1 MYITTVLRQDF
12 FYRTEKLR
20 LSAAAQT
27 VPDKEG
33 SPLKKHNRL
42 SDEKKCIIC
51 LILTIIFG
59 IVMFCTYTADDA
71 NQHEGIIRLHV
82 IANSDTASDQGIKLK
97 VRDAVIEHMQSRED
111 ITTRRDME
119 EYITANTDRLER
131 IAEGVV
137 ASEGRDDRVKAT
149 LGVRY
154 IPEKTYGGT
163 TFPAG
168 NYEALD
174 IKIGDGKGEN
184 WWCVLFP
191 PLCLL
196 EEGTDST
203 DPSDDRQETVS
214 EDAVAG
220 YDNGELAGSIREDD
234 SLTEDQKLRLRWK
247 IQELLQ

>member
-1 MYITTVLRQDF
+1 M
-12 FYRTEKLR
+12 
-20 LSAAAQT
+20 
-27 VPDKEG
+27 
-33 SPLKKHNRL
+33 KKYNRL

-82 IANSDTASDQGIKLK
+82 IANSNTASDQGIKLK
-97 VRDAVIEHMQSRED
+97 VRDAIIKHMQSRDD
-111 ITTRRDME
+111 ISTRRDME

-137 ASEGRDDRVKAT
+137 ASEGRDDNVKAS
-149 LGVRY
+149 LGIRY

-174 IKIGDGKGEN
+174 IKIGEGKGEN

-196 EEGTDST
+196 DEGTGST
-203 DPSDDRQETVS
+203 DSSDGSQNLVENGAPAD
-214 EDAVAG
+214 
-220 YDNGELAGSIREDD
+220 YDKEELAESIQADD
-234 SLTEDQKLRLRWK
+234 SLTDDQKLRLRWK

>member
-1 MYITTVLRQDF
+1 M

-20 LSAAAQT
+20 LHAAAHT

-33 SPLKKHNRL
+33 SPLKKYNRL

-82 IANSDTASDQGIKLK
+82 IANSNTASDQGIKLK
-97 VRDAVIEHMQSRED
+97 VRDAIIKHMQSRDD
-111 ITTRRDME
+111 ISTRRDME

-137 ASEGRDDRVKAT
+137 ASEGRDDNVKAS

-174 IKIGDGKGEN
+174 IKIGEGKGEN

-196 EEGTDST
+196 DEGTGST
-203 DPSDDRQETVS
+203 GSSDGSQDLVENGS
-214 EDAVAG
+214 PAG
-220 YDNGELAGSIREDD
+220 YDKEKLAESIQADD
-234 SLTEDQKLRLRWK
+234 SLTDDQKLRLRWK

>member
-1 MYITTVLRQDF
+1 M

-20 LSAAAQT
+20 LHAAAQT

-33 SPLKKHNRL
+33 SPLKKYNRL

-82 IANSDTASDQGIKLK
+82 IANSNTASDQGIKLK
-97 VRDAVIEHMQSRED
+97 VRDAIIKHMQSRDD
-111 ITTRRDME
+111 ISTRRDME

-137 ASEGRDDRVKAT
+137 ASEGRDDNVKAS

-174 IKIGDGKGEN
+174 IKIGEGKGEN

-196 EEGTDST
+196 DEGTDST
-203 DPSDDRQETVS
+203 GSSDGSQDLVENGS
-214 EDAVAG
+214 PAG
-220 YDNGELAGSIREDD
+220 YDKEELAESIQADD
-234 SLTEDQKLRLRWK
+234 SLTDDQKLRLRWK

>member
-1 MYITTVLRQDF
+1 M
-12 FYRTEKLR
+12 
-20 LSAAAQT
+20 
-27 VPDKEG
+27 
-33 SPLKKHNRL
+33 KKHNRL

-82 IANSDTASDQGIKLK
+82 IANSNTASDQGIKLK
-97 VRDAVIEHMQSRED
+97 VRDAIIKHMQSRDD
-111 ITTRRDME
+111 ISTRRDME

-137 ASEGRDDRVKAT
+137 ASEGRDDNVKAS
-149 LGVRY
+149 LGIRY

-174 IKIGDGKGEN
+174 IKIGEGKGEN

-196 EEGTDST
+196 DEGTDST
-203 DPSDDRQETVS
+203 GSSDGSQDLVENGS
-214 EDAVAG
+214 PAG
-220 YDNGELAGSIREDD
+220 YDKEELAESIQADD
-234 SLTEDQKLRLRWK
+234 SLTDDQKLRLRWK

>member
-1 MYITTVLRQDF
+1 M
-12 FYRTEKLR
+12 
-20 LSAAAQT
+20 
-27 VPDKEG
+27 
-33 SPLKKHNRL
+33 KKYNRL

-59 IVMFCTYTADDA
+59 IVMFCTYTADDT

-82 IANSDTASDQGIKLK
+82 IANSNTASDQGIKLK
-97 VRDAVIEHMQSRED
+97 VRDAIIKHMQSRDD
-111 ITTRRDME
+111 ISTRRDME

-137 ASEGRDDRVKAT
+137 ASEGRDDNVKAS
-149 LGVRY
+149 LGIRY

-174 IKIGDGKGEN
+174 IKIGEGKGEN

-196 EEGTDST
+196 DEGTGST
-203 DPSDDRQETVS
+203 GSSDAPPDTV
-214 EDAVAG
+214 ENGAPAG
-220 YDNGELAGSIREDD
+220 YDKEALAESIQADD
-234 SLTEDQKLRLRWK
+234 SLTDDQKLRLRWK

>member
-1 MYITTVLRQDF
+1 M
-12 FYRTEKLR
+12 
-20 LSAAAQT
+20 
-27 VPDKEG
+27 
-33 SPLKKHNRL
+33 KKNNRL

-82 IANSDTASDQGIKLK
+82 IANSNTASDQGIKLK
-97 VRDAVIEHMQSRED
+97 VRDAIIKHMQSCDD
-111 ITTRRDME
+111 ISTRRDME

-137 ASEGRDDRVKAT
+137 ASEGRDDNVKAS
-149 LGVRY
+149 LGIRY

-174 IKIGDGKGEN
+174 IKIGEGKGEN

-196 EEGTDST
+196 DEGTGST
-203 DPSDDRQETVS
+203 DSSDGSQNLVENGAPAD
-214 EDAVAG
+214 
-220 YDNGELAGSIREDD
+220 YDKEELAESIQADD
-234 SLTEDQKLRLRWK
+234 ALTDDQKLRLRWK

>member
-1 MYITTVLRQDF
+1 M
-12 FYRTEKLR
+12 
-20 LSAAAQT
+20 
-27 VPDKEG
+27 
-33 SPLKKHNRL
+33 KKYNRL

-82 IANSDTASDQGIKLK
+82 IANSNTASDQGIKLK
-97 VRDAVIEHMQSRED
+97 VRDAIIKHMQSRDD
-111 ITTRRDME
+111 ISTRRDME

-137 ASEGRDDRVKAT
+137 ASEGRDDNVKAS

-154 IPEKTYGGT
+154 IPDKTYGGT

-174 IKIGDGKGEN
+174 IKIGEGKGEN

-196 EEGTDST
+196 DEGTGST
-203 DPSDDRQETVS
+203 DSSDGSQNLVE
-214 EDAVAG
+214 
-220 YDNGELAGSIREDD
+220 NGAPADHDKEELAESIQADD
-234 SLTEDQKLRLRWK
+234 SLTDDQKLRLRWK

>member
-1 MYITTVLRQDF
+1 M
-12 FYRTEKLR
+12 
-20 LSAAAQT
+20 
-27 VPDKEG
+27 
-33 SPLKKHNRL
+33 KKNHRL

-82 IANSDTASDQGIKLK
+82 IANSNTASDQGIKLK
-97 VRDAVIEHMQSRED
+97 VRDAIIKHMQSCDD
-111 ITTRRDME
+111 ISTRRDME

-137 ASEGRDDRVKAT
+137 ASEGRDDNVKAS
-149 LGVRY
+149 LGIRY

-174 IKIGDGKGEN
+174 IKIGEGKGEN

-196 EEGTDST
+196 DEGTGST
-203 DPSDDRQETVS
+203 DSSDGSQNLVENGAPAD
-214 EDAVAG
+214 
-220 YDNGELAGSIREDD
+220 YDKEELAESIQADD
-234 SLTEDQKLRLRWK
+234 ALTDDQKLRLRWK

>member
-1 MYITTVLRQDF
+1 M
-12 FYRTEKLR
+12 
-20 LSAAAQT
+20 
-27 VPDKEG
+27 
-33 SPLKKHNRL
+33 KKYNRL

-59 IVMFCTYTADDA
+59 IVMFCTYTADDT

-82 IANSDTASDQGIKLK
+82 IANSNTASDQGIKLK
-97 VRDAVIEHMQSRED
+97 VRDAIIKHMQSRDD
-111 ITTRRDME
+111 ISTRRDME

-137 ASEGRDDRVKAT
+137 ASEGRDDNVKAS
-149 LGVRY
+149 LGIRY

-174 IKIGDGKGEN
+174 IKIGEGKGEN

-196 EEGTDST
+196 DEGTDST
-203 DPSDDRQETVS
+203 GSSDGSQDLVENGS
-214 EDAVAG
+214 PAG
-220 YDNGELAGSIREDD
+220 YDKEELAESIQADD
-234 SLTEDQKLRLRWK
+234 SLTDDQKLRLRWK

>member
-1 MYITTVLRQDF
+1 M
-12 FYRTEKLR
+12 
-20 LSAAAQT
+20 
-27 VPDKEG
+27 
-33 SPLKKHNRL
+33 KKYNRL

-59 IVMFCTYTADDA
+59 IVMFCTYTADNA

-82 IANSDTASDQGIKLK
+82 IANSNTASDQGIKLK
-97 VRDAVIEHMQSRED
+97 VRDAVIKHMQSRDD
-111 ITTRRDME
+111 ISTRRDME
-119 EYITANTDRLER
+119 EYITANTGRLER

-137 ASEGRDDRVKAT
+137 ASEGRDDHVKAS

-174 IKIGDGKGEN
+174 IKIGEGKGEN

-196 EEGTDST
+196 DEGTDST
-203 DPSDDRQETVS
+203 GSSDDPQDTAAN
-214 EDAVAG
+214 DAAAD
-220 YDNGELAGSIREDD
+220 YDKEELAESIQADD
-234 SLTEDQKLRLRWK
+234 SLTDDQKLRLRWK

>member
-1 MYITTVLRQDF
+1 M
-12 FYRTEKLR
+12 
-20 LSAAAQT
+20 
-27 VPDKEG
+27 
-33 SPLKKHNRL
+33 KKNNRL

-82 IANSDTASDQGIKLK
+82 IANSNTASDQGIKLK
-97 VRDAVIEHMQSRED
+97 VRDAIIKHMQSCDD
-111 ITTRRDME
+111 ISTRRDME

-137 ASEGRDDRVKAT
+137 ASEGRDDNVKAS
-149 LGVRY
+149 LGIRY

-174 IKIGDGKGEN
+174 IKIGEGKGEN

-196 EEGTDST
+196 DEGTGST
-203 DPSDDRQETVS
+203 DSSDGSQNLVENGAPAD
-214 EDAVAG
+214 
-220 YDNGELAGSIREDD
+220 YDKEELAESIQADD
-234 SLTEDQKLRLRWK
+234 SLTDDQKLRLRWK

>member
-1 MYITTVLRQDF
+1 M
-12 FYRTEKLR
+12 
-20 LSAAAQT
+20 
-27 VPDKEG
+27 
-33 SPLKKHNRL
+33 KKYNRL

-82 IANSDTASDQGIKLK
+82 IANSNTASDQGIKLK
-97 VRDAVIEHMQSRED
+97 VRDAIIKHMQSRDD
-111 ITTRRDME
+111 ISTRRDME

-137 ASEGRDDRVKAT
+137 ASEGRDDNVKAS
-149 LGVRY
+149 LGIRY

-174 IKIGDGKGEN
+174 IKIGEGKGEN

-196 EEGTDST
+196 DEGTDST
-203 DPSDDRQETVS
+203 GSSDGSQDLVENGS
-214 EDAVAG
+214 PAG
-220 YDNGELAGSIREDD
+220 YDKEELAESIQADD
-234 SLTEDQKLRLRWK
+234 SLTDDQKLRLRWK

>member
-1 MYITTVLRQDF
+1 M
-12 FYRTEKLR
+12 
-20 LSAAAQT
+20 
-27 VPDKEG
+27 
-33 SPLKKHNRL
+33 KKYNRL

-82 IANSDTASDQGIKLK
+82 IANSNTASDQGIKLK
-97 VRDAVIEHMQSRED
+97 VRDAIIKHMQSRDD
-111 ITTRRDME
+111 ISTRRDME

-137 ASEGRDDRVKAT
+137 ASEGRDDNVKAS

-174 IKIGDGKGEN
+174 IKIGEGKGEN

-196 EEGTDST
+196 DEGTDST
-203 DPSDDRQETVS
+203 VSSDGSQDLVENGS
-214 EDAVAG
+214 PAG
-220 YDNGELAGSIREDD
+220 YDKEELAESIQADD
-234 SLTEDQKLRLRWK
+234 SLTDDQKLRLRWK

>member
-1 MYITTVLRQDF
+1 M
-12 FYRTEKLR
+12 
-20 LSAAAQT
+20 
-27 VPDKEG
+27 
-33 SPLKKHNRL
+33 KKNNRL

-82 IANSDTASDQGIKLK
+82 IANSNTASDQGIKLK
-97 VRDAVIEHMQSRED
+97 VRDAIIKHMQSRDD
-111 ITTRRDME
+111 ISTRRDME

-137 ASEGRDDRVKAT
+137 ASEGRDDNVKAS

-174 IKIGDGKGEN
+174 IKIGEGKGEN

-196 EEGTDST
+196 DEGTDST
-203 DPSDDRQETVS
+203 GSSDGSQNLVENGAPAD
-214 EDAVAG
+214 
-220 YDNGELAGSIREDD
+220 YDKEELAESIQADD
-234 SLTEDQKLRLRWK
+234 SLTDDQKLRLRWK